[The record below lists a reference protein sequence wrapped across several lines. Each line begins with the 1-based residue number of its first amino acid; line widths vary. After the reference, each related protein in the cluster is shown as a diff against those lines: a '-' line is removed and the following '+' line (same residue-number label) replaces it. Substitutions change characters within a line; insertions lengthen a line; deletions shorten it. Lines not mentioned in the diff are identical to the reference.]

1 MQAEARVLK
10 GSLDSLGQERDKLG
24 RDLQV
29 LLMEALVKCYSL
41 ALQVANARAELL
53 VQEVD
58 EQHGRQEKETR
69 DQLQVN
75 TIYRPLEPR
84 LCKSWLWMCVLPRCL
99 CNCRN
104 IPGLE
109 LLTAVEAVLWQQ
121 GGAVSPSTRPWR
133 FAGPST

>member
-29 LLMEALVKCYSL
+29 LLMEAVVQCYSP

-75 TIYRPLEPR
+75 KGPWIPR
-84 LCKSWLWMCVLPRCL
+84 LCKSWVWLCVLPRWL
-99 CNCRN
+99 RHCRN
-104 IPGLE
+104 LLGLE
-109 LLTAVEAVLWQQ
+109 LVAAVAAVQWQQ

-133 FAGPST
+133 CAGPST